1 MNRRRRSSLDN
12 DQHEGEGRYA
22 NYFELSYNKSEFVI
36 DFDQYYSTGE
46 EGSQAP
52 TRIIR
57 IITNPFNAKALLGL
71 LSKSVEDYERNF
83 GVIKARKSGQQANQ
97 VDKSAR

>member
-1 MNRRRRSSLDN
+1 MKQRLRSSLDN
-12 DQHEGEGRYA
+12 GQHEDEGRYA
-22 NYFELSYNKSEFVI
+22 NYFKLSYNKSEFVI

-46 EGSQAP
+46 EESQVP

-57 IITNPFNAKALLGL
+57 IITNPFNAKALLEL
-71 LSKSVEDYERNF
+71 LSKSIEDYERNF
-83 GVIKARKSGQQANQ
+83 GLIKARKSGQQANQ